1 MANASE
7 QGCTPVCSRPNFH
20 MRHRER
26 EMRWVARAVRGDFH
40 RPDVLRI
47 PRCCAAFPS
56 HCCVALFRRASAP
69 RFSVA
74 GSSCCCTALL
84 CRGFAQ
90 RVSVRRWLRRCVE
103 ILRHTVALP
112 SQFCVALRH
121 ALRRTDA
128 SYCFA
133 ALFGRAV
140 APRLFHRIVA
150 SRCRVTLSVAI

>member
-1 MANASE
+1 VIFTGPTCCAS
-7 QGCTPVCSRPNFH
+7 
-20 MRHRER
+20 
-26 EMRWVARAVRGDFH
+26 RAV
-40 RPDVLRI
+40 
-47 PRCCAAFPS
+47 
-56 HCCVALFRRASAP
+56 AP

-74 GSSCCCTALL
+74 LLRRAVPPCFRTALFSRGLVVLLHRAVVPRFCTA
-84 CRGFAQ
+84 GFGAP
-90 RVSVRRWLRRCVE
+90 VVAPRRCVE

-112 SQFCVALRH
+112 SQFCVALRR